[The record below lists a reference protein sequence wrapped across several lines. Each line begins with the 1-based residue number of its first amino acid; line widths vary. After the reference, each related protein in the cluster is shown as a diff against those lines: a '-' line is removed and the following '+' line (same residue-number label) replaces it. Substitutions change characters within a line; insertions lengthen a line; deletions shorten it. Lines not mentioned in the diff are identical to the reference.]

1 MFHFRFCMLAPFE
14 VIGHRVQATPG
25 PGGMSFAR
33 LLVLADADTFG
44 PLRQTADYALTPDEA
59 QVPASQ
65 WVGRIVLLAVTGVAT
80 GYGGRLL
87 LQGRIRGAQTQRED
101 LAALPAPAQSE
112 KPRRRS
118 LESPDLHLLCGERWQ
133 FFGTLTFKQERLPER
148 VRQTMFNA
156 ALRQLAQTLRL
167 YFPRLPWCRREE
179 LGDLLGRRHYHFLL
193 TGLPARAACLS
204 TCFFLM
210 AAWEKIGGG
219 MARVRLYDQAQDGL
233 EYVTKCLGG
242 GDAYE
247 TSKFAEGLSHLTL
260 SDGLWRLLRAR
271 PVMGERRLAQRN
283 TPPASASPS

>member
-1 MFHFRFCMLAPFE
+1 MRP
-14 VIGHRVQATPG
+14 R
-25 PGGMSFAR
+25 
-33 LLVLADADTFG
+33 
-44 PLRQTADYALTPDEA
+44 
-59 QVPASQ
+59 VPAEQ
-65 WVGRIVLLAVTGVAT
+65 WLGRVVLVAVTGVAT

-101 LAALPAPAQSE
+101 LAALPAPAHTE
-112 KPRRRS
+112 RPRRRS

-148 VRQTMFNA
+148 VRQTMFHA

-219 MARVRLYDQAQDGL
+219 MARVRLYRPGAGRPGVRDEVPRRRRRLRDFQVRGGPVAPHALRRAL
-233 EYVTKCLGG
+233 EI
-242 GDAYE
+242 APRP
-247 TSKFAEGLSHLTL
+247 A
-260 SDGLWRLLRAR
+260 SDGREASCTTKHAASRLLHS
-271 PVMGERRLAQRN
+271 GERRLTAGQWPVVTLQAVPGDRAGR
-283 TPPASASPS
+283 ASARPPDPRLLEDELCTRIITPSG